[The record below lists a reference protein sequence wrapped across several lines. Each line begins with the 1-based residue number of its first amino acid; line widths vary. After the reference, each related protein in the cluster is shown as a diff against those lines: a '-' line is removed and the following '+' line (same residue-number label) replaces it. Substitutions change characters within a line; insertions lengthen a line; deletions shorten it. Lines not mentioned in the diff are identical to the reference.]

1 MRFGLLVLTYRA
13 SGRQDVELWAQS
25 SPGMAGITWEFAKNR
40 GTLFWGPDNKDPT
53 I

>member
-1 MRFGLLVLTYRA
+1 MKGLQGVEFWVFG
-13 SGRQDVELWAQS
+13 S
-25 SPGMAGITWEFAKNR
+25 SKWDFPKIR